1 MQDLYSV
8 LGVGRSASPDEIKR
22 AYRRLASQHHPD
34 KGGDTQRF
42 QQIQSAYDVL
52 SDPDKRAQYDNPQ
65 PQNFNFG
72 GGFGPQ
78 GFDFNNIFEMFGTR
92 FGHQQQQQQRQPRF
106 ARMTLWIQITDVAS
120 GGMRTVSVGTAQG
133 SQTVEIEIPRGIND
147 GDTVQYPNLA
157 PGGMDLV
164 VTFRIHPN
172 PEWHRQGNNI
182 TTEHRVSIWT
192 FILGGEIQVRD
203 VLGNQFKLQI
213 PAGTQ
218 PGTTMRMRGRG
229 LQPRHGT
236 PGDLFVRVQAQIP
249 TDIAPELIEYIR
261 QHTAQ

>member
-8 LGVGRSASPDEIKR
+8 LGVSRSASPDEIKR
-22 AYRRLASQHHPD
+22 AYRKLASQHHPD

-52 SDPDKRAQYDNPQ
+52 GDPNKRAQYDNPQ
-65 PQNFNFG
+65 PQGF

-92 FGHQQQQQQRQPRF
+92 FGQQQQQQQRQPRF
-106 ARMTLWIQITDVAS
+106 ARMTLWIQLSDVAS
-120 GGMRTVSVGTAQG
+120 GGMRTVSVGTPHG
-133 SQTVEIEIPRGIND
+133 SHNVEIEIPLGINE
-147 GDTVQYPNLA
+147 GDTVQYPKLA

-172 PEWHRQGNNI
+172 PEWHRQGPNI
-182 TTEHRVSIWT
+182 TTEHRVSVWT
-192 FILGGEIQVRD
+192 LILGGEIQVRD
-203 VLGNQFKLQI
+203 VLGNQFKLNI

-218 PGTTMRMRGRG
+218 PGTTLRMRSRG
-229 LQPRHGT
+229 LPQRHAS
-236 PGDLFVRVQAQIP
+236 PGDLYVRVQAQIP
-249 TDIAPELIEYIR
+249 RDIPPELIEHIR
-261 QHTAQ
+261 QHSAQ